1 MVSDSPDE
9 GLDDLLEALTGMA
22 DYGSVT
28 VRGNGQ
34 ITVPKPARKALNLRD
49 SSQWR
54 VFGLPHLGVAILIG
68 EPDTPQE
75 VFASLIRGRPRTS
88 QEQTA
93 LHEPS
98 EPGDPA

>member
-34 ITVPKPARKALNLRD
+34 ITVLRHRDEEDRTRATDSNPAGSTLC
-49 SSQWR
+49 
-54 VFGLPHLGVAILIG
+54 GL
-68 EPDTPQE
+68 
-75 VFASLIRGRPRTS
+75 AS
-88 QEQTA
+88 EF
-93 LHEPS
+93 
-98 EPGDPA
+98 